1 MTPELTRRGRVAGLV
16 GLVAAA
22 SALAAGGRALDA
34 IVIPVAIALAAGY
47 VQVSRVDVP
56 AVRHVTPPD
65 GFVGET
71 REVRLEFGPE
81 AARDGDADDPSFLA
95 DVLVRVDEGLDGPTA
110 PIRAAVGT
118 EPVSYHVTYRERGE
132 RTLGPVDLTA
142 TDVFGLF
149 EREIRV
155 DETAAVTV
163 YPPRDPVPTRFRRA
177 LYAADAVDVSR
188 QREEFDRLRE
198 YTRGDAV
205 RDVHWATTAKRDE
218 IVVKEF
224 AAETARNRVTIAG
237 GTEVSGG
244 EARGRGGRSGGERS
258 GFGAAGRGDDA
269 DERSAGAA
277 AADELARA
285 TASLALA
292 LLDDGVPVDVRLPG
306 GRVSAAPGG
315 RGRREVL
322 ELAALTGPGAATDD
336 EVDVTVVADADG
348 ARFHTGD
355 RSESFADLRREAEGE
370 RTANDDAERG
380 RADGAADGREVASP

>member
-1 MTPELTRRGRVAGLV
+1 MTPALTRRGRVAGVV

-81 AARDGDADDPSFLA
+81 AARDGDASGPSFLA
-95 DVLVRVDEGLDGPTA
+95 DVRVQVDAGLEGPTA
-110 PIRAAVGT
+110 PIRASVGT
-118 EPVSYHVTYRERGE
+118 EPVSYAVAYRERGE
-132 RTLGPVDLTA
+132 RTLGPVDLTV

-149 EREIRV
+149 ERELVV
-155 DETAAVTV
+155 DETDAVTV
-163 YPPRDPVPTRFRRA
+163 YPPRDPVPTRFRRE

-188 QREEFDRLRE
+188 RREEFDRLRE

-237 GTEVSGG
+237 GTEVRGG
-244 EARGRGGRSGGERS
+244 EELS
-258 GFGAAGRGDDA
+258 GFGPED
-269 DERSAGAA
+269 RSASAA

-322 ELAALTGPGAATDD
+322 ELAARTGPGAVTDD
-336 EVDVTVVADADG
+336 EADVTIVADADG
-348 ARFHTGD
+348 ARFRAGD
-355 RSESFADLRREAEGE
+355 RSVSFADLRREAEGE
-370 RTANDDAERG
+370 RTTGDDAERR
-380 RADGAADGREVASP
+380 RADDAADGREVASP

>member
-1 MTPELTRRGRVAGLV
+1 MTPDLTRRGRVAGLV

-47 VQVSRVDVP
+47 VQVSRVDLP

-71 REVRLEFGPE
+71 PEVRLEFGPD
-81 AARDGDADDPSFLA
+81 AARGDSGDAGGPSFLA

-110 PIRAAVGT
+110 PIRASVGT
-118 EPVSYHVTYRERGE
+118 EPVSYAVTYRERGE
-132 RTLGPVDLTA
+132 RTLGPVELTV

-149 EREIRV
+149 ERELV
-155 DETAAVTV
+155 VEETDTVTV
-163 YPPRDPVPTRFRRA
+163 YPPRDPVPTRFRRE

-198 YTRGDAV
+198 YARGDAV

-237 GTEVSGG
+237 GTDV
-244 EARGRGGRSGGERS
+244 RGGDAGGVAGFRPSGS
-258 GFGAAGRGDDA
+258 DGDSDG
-269 DERSAGAA
+269 DRSASAA

-322 ELAALTGPGAATDD
+322 ELAARTGPGAVTDD
-336 EVDVTVVADADG
+336 EADVTIVAGADG
-348 ARFHTGD
+348 SSLRTGD
-355 RSESFADLRREAEGE
+355 RSVSFADLRREAEDE
-370 RTANDDAERG
+370 RTASDGSDPSG
-380 RADGAADGREVASP
+380 ADGATDQREVASP

>member
-1 MTPELTRRGRVAGLV
+1 MTPALTRRGRVAGVV

-22 SALAAGGRALDA
+22 SAFAAGGRALDA

-47 VQVSRVDVP
+47 VQVLRVDVP
-56 AVRHVTPPD
+56 AVRHVAPAD

-71 REVRLEFGPE
+71 REVRLEFGPD
-81 AARDGDADDPSFLA
+81 AVGGGDASPSFLA
-95 DVLVRVDEGLDGPTA
+95 DVSVRVDEGLDGPTA
-110 PIRAAVGT
+110 PIRASVGT
-118 EPVSYHVTYRERGE
+118 EPVSYRVTYRERGE
-132 RTLGPVDLTA
+132 RTLGPIDLTV

-149 EREIRV
+149 ERELVV
-155 DETAAVTV
+155 DETDAVTV
-163 YPPRDPVPTRFRRA
+163 YPPRDPMPTRFRRA

-237 GTEVSGG
+237 GTDVS
-244 EARGRGGRSGGERS
+244 SGKERPVFA
-258 GFGAAGRGDDA
+258 GIDHGDTDRAA
-269 DERSAGAA
+269 SAV

-285 TASLALA
+285 TVSLALA

-322 ELAALTGPGAATDD
+322 ELAAVTGPGAVADD
-336 EVDVTVVADADG
+336 EADVTVVAGADG
-348 ARFHTGD
+348 ARFRTGD
-355 RSESFADLRREAEGE
+355 RAVSFADLRREAEEEGTPTGAHGP
-370 RTANDDAERG
+370 RRAES
-380 RADGAADGREVASP
+380 AADPGEVASP

>member
-1 MTPELTRRGRVAGLV
+1 MTPELTRRGRVAGVV

-22 SALAAGGRALDA
+22 SALAAAGRALDA

-81 AARDGDADDPSFLA
+81 TAKDGDADGPSFLA
-95 DVLVRVDEGLDGPTA
+95 DVRVRVDEGLDGPTA
-110 PIRAAVGT
+110 PIRASVGT
-118 EPVSYHVTYRERGE
+118 GPVSYAVTYRERGE
-132 RTLGPVDLTA
+132 RTLGPVELTV

-149 EREIRV
+149 ERELVV
-155 DETAAVTV
+155 DETDAVTV
-163 YPPRDPVPTRFRRA
+163 YPRRDPVPTRFRRE

-237 GTEVSGG
+237 GTEVG
-244 EARGRGGRSGGERS
+244 SGGERS
-258 GFGAAGRGDDA
+258 GFGAAGRGGDSGP
-269 DERSAGAA
+269 ERSASAA

-285 TASLALA
+285 TVSLALA
-292 LLDDGVPVDVRLPG
+292 MLDDGVPVDVRLPG

-322 ELAALTGPGAATDD
+322 ELAARTGPGAVTDD
-336 EVDVTVVADADG
+336 EADVTVVADADG
-348 ARFHTGD
+348 ARFRTGD
-355 RSESFADLRREAEGE
+355 RSESFADLRREAKGE
-370 RTANDDAERG
+370 RAANDDAG
-380 RADGAADGREVASP
+380 KSRADEAADGREVASP